1 MFPVCEEVSCPL
13 TLQVQDKRLWATY
26 PVLAVESVSH
36 YQWYVFDISEVSMVF
51 LFGFSVY
58 LLD

>member
-1 MFPVCEEVSCPL
+1 MFPVCKEVGCPL
-13 TLQVQDKRLWATY
+13 TLQVQDKIILAPY
-26 PVLAVESVSH
+26 PVLAVESVYH